1 MKLYLVRH
9 GIAEEAKDTK
19 PDGQRALTAEGI
31 EKFKQAAK
39 GFVRMLDEAEKLGVI
54 LTSPLVRARQTAE
67 ILAKALAK
75 EGKPATVKAEASLD
89 FPGDL
94 NKAIDAARAARGD
107 VALVGHEPYLSEW
120 IGRLC
125 FLSVGSVEMKKGAI
139 AVIELEE
146 AGLRGTLLQ
155 LLPPRVLRK
164 L

>member
-9 GIAEEAKDTK
+9 ATAEEATDTK
-19 PDGQRALTAEGI
+19 PDGQRSLTEDGI
-31 EKFKQAAK
+31 EKFKQAAR
-39 GFVRMLDEAEKLGVI
+39 GFARTLDDESLKLI

-75 EGKPATVKAEASLD
+75 EGIKAPVRVHASLD

-94 NKAIDAARAARGD
+94 AKALDEARGAGGD

-125 FLSVGSVEMKKGAI
+125 FLSVGAVEMKKGAI
-139 AVIELEE
+139 AVIEMAE
-146 AGLRGTLLQ
+146 AGTRGELLQ
-155 LLPPRVLRK
+155 LLPPRILRK